1 VFWNKKHFEKQ
12 PLPHSQT
19 PSNLLGTEK
28 KNKEKILNIKKKT
41 NNFKT
46 FHVPTSFF
54 GPYILLGYAIL
65 LLLLK
70 YLLC

>member
-28 KNKEKILNIKKKT
+28 KNKEKILNLKKKT

-54 GPYILLGYAIL
+54 CPYILLGYAIL
-65 LLLLK
+65 LLLK
-70 YLLC
+70 YFLC